1 MSGNPRPPDHE
12 SFDALAVGYALHSLE
27 PEDEAAFVTHLPGCA
42 QCARTVAETHEVM
55 AAMATDLP
63 AAEPSEALRGRL
75 RAAVEETEQIR
86 RAPAVPAADGPAPP
100 DDRTAAPTASDA
112 RSAGAGARPG
122 PPGRGRVA
130 AVALAAAAVAV
141 AAVVGL
147 GIWNVVLTSARDQ
160 AMRAAAE
167 QSEVLEKV
175 LQPGAQ
181 VMARMTD
188 EDGEPMATLV
198 TRDGEMQVV
207 SQGLAVNDDS
217 DQIYVLWG
225 VGDEGPVALGS
236 FDVERSRT
244 DVQAVGSGP
253 TGVGPFAQYA
263 VSLEPGRQP
272 PASPS
277 AVLAS
282 GQVTN

>member
-1 MSGNPRPPDHE
+1 MSGNPRPAEHE

-27 PEDEAAFVTHLPGCA
+27 PEEEAAFVTHLPDCSR
-42 QCARTVAETHEVM
+42 CARTVAETHEVM

-63 AAEPSEALRGRL
+63 VVEPSEGLRGRL
-75 RAAVEETEQIR
+75 RAAVEGTEQIQ
-86 RAPAVPAADGPAPP
+86 RA
-100 DDRTAAPTASDA
+100 TAAPTVDGPVPPADRAPARTAS
-112 RSAGAGARPG
+112 GARPVG
-122 PPGRGRVA
+122 AGTRPGRSPSRGRVA
-130 AVALAAAAVAV
+130 AVALAAAGV

-147 GIWNVVLTSARDQ
+147 GIWNVVLTSARDE
-160 AMRAAAE
+160 ALRAAAE
-167 QSEVLEKV
+167 QSAVLEEV

-181 VMARMTD
+181 VMTRMTD

-198 TRDGEMQVV
+198 THDGELQVV

-225 VGDEGPVALGS
+225 VGDEGPVALGA
-236 FDVERSRT
+236 FDVERSGT

-282 GQVTN
+282 GQVTS